1 MVRNTFTDAIIPDS
15 QGQRL
20 IGNPAHGGEQM
31 FELY

>member
-1 MVRNTFTDAIIPDS
+1 LQLDLVVDPQSRS
-15 QGQRL
+15 L